1 MSFDL
6 AKWRSNPS
14 LRAAISILAT
24 FALILNWS
32 ALSFRALD
40 DPSDRLD
47 PEPGYSSAVQP
58 LLPGNLP
65 RLQPQTVRLE
75 SALPKQKHSG
85 WLAAGKQD
93 ALPEDLLDF
102 PRRRHSTAAPV
113 AGVVT
118 SWNRPPLAFQARAP
132 PLTA

>member
-6 AKWRSNPS
+6 ARWRSNPS

-32 ALSFRALD
+32 ALSFQA
-40 DPSDRLD
+40 PDRPANRPA

-58 LLPGNLP
+58 PLPGNLP

-75 SALPKQKHSG
+75 SALPKHKPSG
-85 WLAAGKQD
+85 WLVGGKQD
-93 ALPEDLLDF
+93 ALPQGRHDQ
-102 PRRRHSTAAPV
+102 PRRQHSTAAPV
-113 AGVVT
+113 AAAVT
-118 SWNRPPLAFQARAP
+118 SWDRPPLAFQARAP
-132 PLTA
+132 PLKA

>member
-6 AKWRSNPS
+6 AKWRRKPL

-40 DPSDRLD
+40 KPSDRPNSEL
-47 PEPGYSSAVQP
+47 GYSSAVQP

-65 RLQPQTVRLE
+65 RLQPQTIRLE
-75 SALPKQKHSG
+75 SALPKHKHSG
-85 WLAAGKQD
+85 WLAGGKQD
-93 ALPEDLLDF
+93 ALPEGLPDQPL
-102 PRRRHSTAAPV
+102 RSRWTVTPV
-113 AGVVT
+113 AGTVS

-132 PLTA
+132 PSKA